1 MTTILTLIGLCI
13 VVCAIVAVSLYNGI
27 IRKRNIVSEAASG
40 IDVQLKRRHDLI
52 PNLVETVKGYAG
64 HEKTVLADVTT
75 LRARSMEATDMKEKG
90 AFETALSRSIGN
102 IFAVAENYPD
112 LKANQNF
119 QQLQTELTSLETEI
133 QLARRFYNGAVRDYN
148 TAIQSFPFLL
158 VASSLGFTPRD
169 FFALEDATARETP
182 AVNFS

>member
-1 MTTILTLIGLCI
+1 MVTAIIVLIIG
-13 VVCAIVAVSLYNGI
+13 VCAIYAVSLYNGI
-27 IRKRNIVSEAASG
+27 IRKRNIVSEAGSG

-64 HEKTVLADVTT
+64 HEKNVLSEVTT
-75 LRARSMEATDMKEKG
+75 LRAKSMQAADMKEKG
-90 AFETALSRSIGN
+90 VIETALSRSIGN
-102 IFAVAENYPD
+102 LFAVAENYPD

-119 QQLQTELTSLETEI
+119 QQLQSELSSLESEI

-148 TAIQSFPFLL
+148 TAIQSFPFML

-169 FFALEDATARETP
+169 FFEHEDASVRKTP
-182 AVNFS
+182 SVNFS